1 MENMFRTSRRG
12 GPKPPCGL
20 FSAGQNAI
28 SASVFSTTRSIWF
41 MSSKGSGTDNNSGSS
56 SEDAAL
62 RSRLDQLS
70 SALSEEKIERIAEQK
85 AEAKPDK
92 ALGTA
97 LGTGLR
103 VSSELVAGVLVGG
116 FIGWWIDRWLG
127 TSPFGMIGML
137 LLGMASGFWN
147 VYRIASRP
155 TGPGTEKKN

>member
-1 MENMFRTSRRG
+1 
-12 GPKPPCGL
+12 
-20 FSAGQNAI
+20 
-28 SASVFSTTRSIWF
+28 
-41 MSSKGSGTDNNSGSS
+41 MSSKGSGPDKNADGLN
-56 SEDAAL
+56 EDAAL
-62 RSRLDQLS
+62 RSRLDRLS
-70 SALSEEKIERIAEQK
+70 SALSEENSDRIAEQK

-92 ALGTA
+92 LLGTA

-137 LLGMASGFWN
+137 ILGMASGFWN

-155 TGPGTEKKN
+155 TGTGTEKKK